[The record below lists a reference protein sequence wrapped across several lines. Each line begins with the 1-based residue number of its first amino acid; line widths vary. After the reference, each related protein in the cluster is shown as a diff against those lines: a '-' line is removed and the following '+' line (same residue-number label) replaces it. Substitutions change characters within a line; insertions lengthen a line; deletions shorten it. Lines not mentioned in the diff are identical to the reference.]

1 MITQLFNN
9 KYMFNGDSNILLT
22 LVAPGPLL
30 EPVTNEVEG
39 LKKNTVYN

>member
-1 MITQLFNN
+1 
-9 KYMFNGDSNILLT
+9 MFNGDSDILLT

-39 LKKNTVYN
+39 LKNKIVYS